1 MARGQRLHSAT
12 VAADNFRAGV
22 LNERAQEIPVGA
34 WVPQDRA
41 GDGELVEHSLVLS
54 DPPAVLSLLWI
65 PKAAA
70 ARLRFDDT
78 RQCTEQ
84 EVVTDLID
92 LLRGVYR

>member
-1 MARGQRLHSAT
+1 M
-12 VAADNFRAGV
+12 
-22 LNERAQEIPVGA
+22 
-34 WVPQDRA
+34 
-41 GDGELVEHSLVLS
+41 EHSLVLS